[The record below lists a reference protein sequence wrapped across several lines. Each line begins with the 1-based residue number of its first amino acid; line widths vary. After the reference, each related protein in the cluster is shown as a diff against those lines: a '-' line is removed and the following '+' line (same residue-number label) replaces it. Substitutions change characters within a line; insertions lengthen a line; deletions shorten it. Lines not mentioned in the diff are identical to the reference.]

1 MRENKDQNNSEYR
14 HFSRKVYVIVY
25 VIVYVTRSL
34 CHIIFI
40 YFSFSALVSLP
51 LITYVIKT
59 DALVV
64 HFLEYLQLF
73 LDDKV
78 EEESK

>member
-25 VIVYVTRSL
+25 VTRSL

-40 YFSFSALVSLP
+40 YFSFSAPVSLP